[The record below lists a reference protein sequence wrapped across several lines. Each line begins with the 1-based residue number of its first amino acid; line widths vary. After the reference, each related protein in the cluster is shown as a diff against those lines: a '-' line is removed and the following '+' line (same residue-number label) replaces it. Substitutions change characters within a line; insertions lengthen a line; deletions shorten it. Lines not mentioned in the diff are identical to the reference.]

1 MSKKAIWIIIGL
13 MTLALIGVA
22 SMQAKWII
30 DSIKANEE
38 QFTNHVF
45 EALNRVSEKLAYQEN
60 LEALQRV
67 DNGFAQ
73 DFLQR
78 DVQQRIDS
86 TDTPYRAFDAAH
98 NEVMLT
104 KKQLLEL
111 SIYSNTCNCS
121 SCREERAKMLAQFVS
136 FTRGLDM
143 TPVVERVNLE
153 QLHDFLRQELYDKG
167 IRIPYHYGVY
177 DNKKETFVIA
187 DGHYLVEENHNA
199 PTQQGFNNLHNSPY
213 RVNLF
218 QQDSEPPGKLMVY
231 FPTKGSFLW
240 SSVLRSL
247 LATIFF
253 MGLILFSFVYTVV
266 VVFRQKKLS
275 EMKNDFINNM
285 THEFKTPIATISL
298 ASDSINNPL
307 IINQPD
313 KIRRFVDIIKQEN
326 KRMNSQVEKVLQ
338 MAQIDRKDV
347 NLKLTDVN
355 IHEVIDRAVEY
366 ISLQVEKK
374 EGSVTAELNA
384 TQPIVEADLTH
395 ISNVINNLLDNAN
408 KYSPEKPEILIRTV
422 DAPGGIAITVQD
434 KGIGMSKEARKH
446 IFEKFYR
453 VHTGNRHDV
462 KGFGLG
468 LSYVKAIVEAHK
480 GTVEVKSD
488 PGKGSTFSVFL
499 PHRQNSKP
507 RATKNGK

>member
-1 MSKKAIWIIIGL
+1 

-22 SMQAKWII
+22 SMQVKWII
-30 DSIKANEE
+30 DSFKANTE

-60 LEALQRV
+60 LEALQHV

-73 DFLQR
+73 DYMQR
-78 DVQQRIDS
+78 DLQQRLDS
-86 TDTPYRAFDAAH
+86 TDASFKVFDPEH
-98 NEVMLT
+98 KEVVLT
-104 KKQLLEL
+104 KKQLLEF

-121 SCREERAKMLAQFVS
+121 SCREERAKMLTQFVT
-136 FTRGLDM
+136 FTRGLDR

-167 IRIPYHYGVY
+167 IRIPYHYGVF
-177 DNKKETFVIA
+177 DNKKETFVIS

-199 PTQQGFNNLHNSPY
+199 STQQGFKNLHNSQY
-213 RVNLF
+213 RVNMF
-218 QQDSEPPGKLMVY
+218 QQDAEPPGKLMVY
-231 FPTKGSFLW
+231 FPTKSSFIW

-247 LATIFF
+247 IATIIF
-253 MGLILFSFVYTVV
+253 MGLILFSFIYTVM

-298 ASDSINNPL
+298 ASDSISNPMV
-307 IINQPD
+307 IGQPE

-338 MAQIDRKDV
+338 MAQIDRKDIS
-347 NLKLTDVN
+347 LKLTDVN
-355 IHEVIDRAVEY
+355 LHEVIDRAVEY

-374 EGSVTAELNA
+374 EGKVRTDLQS
-384 TQPIVEADLTH
+384 TQPSIEADLTH

-408 KYSPEKPEILIRTV
+408 KYSPEQPEILVKTE
-422 DAPGGIAITVQD
+422 DAIGGIEITIED

-480 GTVEVKSD
+480 GNVEVKSD
-488 PGKGSTFSVFL
+488 PGKGSTFKIFL
-499 PHRQNSKP
+499 PQRQNSKQ
-507 RATKNGK
+507 RALMNG

>member
-1 MSKKAIWIIIGL
+1 MNKKAIWIIIGL

-22 SMQAKWII
+22 SMQVKWIV
-30 DSIKANEE
+30 DSLKANEE
-38 QFTNHVF
+38 QFTIHVF

-60 LEALQRV
+60 LEALQHV

-73 DFLQR
+73 DFMQR
-78 DVQQRIDS
+78 DIQQRIDS
-86 TDTPYRAFDAAH
+86 TNSSLKVIDSEH
-98 NEVMLT
+98 NEVVLT

-111 SIYSNTCNCS
+111 SLYSNTCNCS
-121 SCREERAKMLAQFVS
+121 SCREERARMLTQFVT

-177 DNKKETFVIA
+177 DNKKETFVIS
-187 DGHYLVEENHNA
+187 DGHYLVEDNVNA
-199 PTQQGFNNLHNSPY
+199 STQQGFKNLHNSEY

-218 QQDSEPPGKLMVY
+218 QQDAEPPGKLMVY
-231 FPTKGSFLW
+231 FPTKSSFIW

-247 LATIFF
+247 LASIVF
-253 MGLILFSFVYTVV
+253 MGLILFSFTYTVL
-266 VVFRQKKLS
+266 VVFKQKKLS

-298 ASDSINNPL
+298 ASDSIANPMV
-307 IINQPD
+307 ISQPE

-338 MAQIDRKDV
+338 MAQIDRKDI

-374 EGSVTAELNA
+374 EGTVKTELNA
-384 TQPIVEADLTH
+384 TQPILEADLTH

-408 KYSPEKPEILIRTV
+408 KYSPEKPEILVRTE
-422 DAPGGIAITVQD
+422 DAPGGINITIED
-434 KGIGMSKEARKH
+434 KGIGMTKEARKH

-468 LSYVKAIVEAHK
+468 LSYVKAMVEAHK

-488 PGKGSTFSVFL
+488 PGKGSTFTIFL
-499 PHRQNSKP
+499 PHRQNSRQ
-507 RATKNGK
+507 RAGMMG

>member
-1 MSKKAIWIIIGL
+1 MSRKRIWVIIGV

-22 SMQAKWII
+22 SMQVKWIV
-30 DSIKANEE
+30 DSLQANEQ

-60 LEALQRV
+60 LEALQHV

-73 DFLQR
+73 DYMQR
-78 DVQQRIDS
+78 DLKQRIDTS
-86 TDTPYRAFDAAH
+86 TSTITLHDKEH
-98 NEVMLT
+98 NEVVLT

-111 SIYSNTCNCS
+111 SLYSNTCNCS
-121 SCREERAKMLAQFVS
+121 SCREERAKMLTQFVA

-143 TPVVERVNLE
+143 TPIVERVSLE

-177 DNKKETFVIA
+177 DNKKGTFVIA
-187 DGHYLVEENHNA
+187 DGHYLVEDKINA
-199 PTQQGFNNLHNSPY
+199 TTQQGFKNLHNSEY

-218 QQDSEPPGKLMVY
+218 QQDADPPGKLMVY
-231 FPTKGSFLW
+231 FPTKGSFIW

-247 LATIFF
+247 LATILF
-253 MGLILFSFVYTVV
+253 MGLILFSFVYTVM
-266 VVFRQKKLS
+266 VVFKQKKLS

-298 ASDSINNPL
+298 ASDSISNPMV
-307 IINQPD
+307 INQPD

-326 KRMNSQVEKVLQ
+326 KRMNAQVEKVLQ
-338 MAQIDRKDV
+338 MAQIDRKNV

-355 IHEVIDRAVEY
+355 LHEVIDRAVEY

-374 EGSVTAELNA
+374 EGTVKTELKA

-408 KYSPEKPEILIRTV
+408 KYSPEKPEIEVHTE
-422 DAPGGIAITVQD
+422 DAPGGVLITVQD
-434 KGIGMSKEARKH
+434 KGIGMTKEARKH

-468 LSYVKAIVEAHK
+468 LSYVKAIVESHK
-480 GTVEVKSD
+480 GSVEVKSD
-488 PGKGSTFSVFL
+488 PGHGSTFSIFL
-499 PHRQNSKP
+499 PHHQNSKQ
-507 RATKNGK
+507 RATTNG